1 MNETHEEGKGF
12 TSITQAN
19 NWYLRVKNGE
29 DSSIYPVAVWASEG
43 NKVKGLVSLF
53 KGDSPALFTPPPGAV
68 SQYVHGD
75 QLTDIEKQIVKR
87 EYRF

>member
-1 MNETHEEGKGF
+1 MSETHVEDKGY
-12 TSITQAN
+12 TGITQAN
-19 NWYLRVKNGE
+19 NWYLRVKNGD

-43 NKVKGLVSLF
+43 YKVKGLVSLF

-75 QLTDIEKQIVKR
+75 QLTEIEKKVVKS
-87 EYRF
+87 EYHF